1 MQKHRK
7 LIKCMGVS
15 HSYPPFSYSWAP
27 GVTPRPAVFN
37 IIMTLSLI
45 MAQLF
50 ELFIILF
57 NYKYQFMIIHA
68 PLISV
73 PYHSPMCYL
82 LGSLEFLNGY
92 KAISL

>member
-1 MQKHRK
+1 
-7 LIKCMGVS
+7 MGVS

-45 MAQLF
+45 MAHNYLSYS
-50 ELFIILF
+50 LF